1 MSDATIWMI
10 EKFED
15 QTEGLRMTSAVRS
28 MAIDSAVAV
37 VVKRMI
43 RCHAIL
49 FLAACARQ
57 QLHPRHG

>member
-1 MSDATIWMI
+1 MI

-28 MAIDSAVAV
+28 MAIDSVVAV

-57 QLHPRHG
+57 